1 MKNYFLYSQY
11 KGVRKVSSEGN
22 SKQEELNNFVNNI
35 SRPGKK
41 TWERVKIKTELI
53 LSKIKRYTTLF
64 EGENMLD
71 EEDLWATSITDTQVT
86 VLLASEIFTQKL
98 QPMMYARFS

>member
-41 TWERVKIKTELI
+41 TWERVKIKKTYEL
-53 LSKIKRYTTLF
+53 
-64 EGENMLD
+64 
-71 EEDLWATSITDTQVT
+71 
-86 VLLASEIFTQKL
+86 LL
-98 QPMMYARFS
+98 